1 MPFRD
6 ARIFKLDKAHLSKF
20 ADVSPQ
26 EAKEVETRLYKEGI
40 VKTSL
45 WDFEFMP
52 HSNRVCA
59 TRAYFPPENEESH
72 QEVVALCQC
81 DYCKYLRGELSM
93 ETRKTNVC
101 AATLDSLKEEK
112 NE

>member
-26 EAKEVETRLYKEGI
+26 EAKEVEIRLYKEGI

-59 TRAYFPPENEESH
+59 TRAYFPPE
-72 QEVVALCQC
+72 
-81 DYCKYLRGELSM
+81 LSM
-93 ETRKTNVC
+93 ETSPELSEIF
-101 AATLDSLKEEK
+101 AEHFEQSEK
-112 NE
+112 A

>member
-1 MPFRD
+1 MSFRD
-6 ARIFKLDKAHLSKF
+6 ARVFKLDKAHLSKF

-59 TRAYFPPENEESH
+59 TRAYFPPE
-72 QEVVALCQC
+72 V
-81 DYCKYLRGELSM
+81 SM

>member
-6 ARIFKLDKAHLSKF
+6 ARVFSLDKANLAMF
-20 ADVSPQ
+20 VDVSPQ
-26 EAKEVETRLYKEGI
+26 EAKEVETRLYEEGI

-59 TRAYFPPENEESH
+59 TRAYFPPELSTES
-72 QEVVALCQC
+72 ENVDSFPDAIT
-81 DYCKYLRGELSM
+81 M
-93 ETRKTNVC
+93 ENLHEPT
-101 AATLDSLKEEK
+101 
-112 NE
+112 